1 MCTSHVGA
9 LCAVLLNGAHLFSA
23 SISRMCCRVHP
34 ATCPCPRWGGSIFYR
49 WRNFWPT
56 AAPREAG
63 VLCPVRWNSAVSE
76 GESTTSA
83 WRVGQRRIPQPNCCH
98 VLLGCGSK
106 AKGTQAR
113 GKSTSFAF
121 EKGFYNNNN
130 KSQTQEE
137 GHSVGGGKPPRH
149 ANGNVICYIFI
160 TKPKKH
166 GQERKSQISPQR
178 RRHAS
183 PLTLARQ
190 SGGSQCAG
198 RKSVR
203 RGLWGGECWASRR
216 TNVCKLIARS

>member
-1 MCTSHVGA
+1 MSLSPVG
-9 LCAVLLNGAHLFSA
+9 
-23 SISRMCCRVHP
+23 
-34 ATCPCPRWGGSIFYR
+34 GGCIFYR

-121 EKGFYNNNN
+121 EKGFYNNKN

-178 RRHAS
+178 RSHAS
-183 PLTLARQ
+183 PLSGRLLRVNPVEANVPGESQ
-190 SGGSQCAG
+190 SEGDCGEANVG
-198 RKSVR
+198 RVEERTSV
-203 RGLWGGECWASRR
+203 S
-216 TNVCKLIARS
+216 